1 MKLRSLRSRL
11 IALAV
16 ALVAFG
22 VLATGITTYSAMR
35 GSLTSQLDDNV
46 RDLSQRAPGLLF
58 PRAGGPRSA
67 PQVTRVELA
76 VVLGNGTVIPAGVG
90 GQAAGLDITSAQAS
104 RLAAAADPQTVET
117 ASGETVRATTVELR
131 DGTITVVDP
140 NTNTATDYDLHNARL
155 AVGLPTRDMDSTL
168 AKLLALEVIAGGI
181 AVIAVV
187 VLGTIGVRLGLRPL
201 DRVTRTAQEVAAEL
215 SPDGSGLDKRVEVID
230 PDTEVGQLAEA
241 VNTMLDAVETE
252 YGARYESEQR
262 MRRFLAD
269 ASHEL
274 RTPLTSLR
282 GYAELI
288 RLRGKEGT
296 DPDARDA
303 LRRIEAEGTRMSR
316 LVDDLLTLA
325 RHDRGAIPEWEP
337 VAVTDV
343 VADAVAGVHAA
354 HPDRTI
360 TMVDPG
366 TPATVLGDHDQL
378 LQVVRNVLTNAAIH
392 TPAGPI
398 TVTVSTP
405 TAQAPTARVP
415 GAQVPGA
422 EVPGA
427 QVAKA
432 RAPGAQVA
440 GAQAAGA
447 QVPGGQVVVAVRD
460 AGPGLSPEQVA
471 QVFDRFWRADSG
483 RIRSRGG
490 SGLGMSIVQALLTQH
505 GGRVTFESSPAAG
518 TVVTIYLPAAPIVT
532 TPPPATPPRA
542 VPSRAL
548 QS

>member
-1 MKLRSLRSRL
+1 MKLNPRSLRTRL

-22 VLATGITTYSAMR
+22 VLATGIATYVALHGFLYQR
-35 GSLTSQLDDNV
+35 LDDDIRSSDGMPV
-46 RDLSQRAPGLLF
+46 APCFSPG
-58 PRAGGPRSA
+58 RRQ
-67 PQVTRVELA
+67 PQ
-76 VVLGNGTVIPAGVG
+76 P
-90 GQAAGLDITSAQAS
+90 
-104 RLAAAADPQTVET
+104 P
-117 ASGETVRATTVELR
+117 
-131 DGTITVVDP
+131 P
-140 NTNTATDYDLHNARL
+140 
-155 AVGLPTRDMDSTL
+155 
-168 AKLLALEVIAGGI
+168 GI
-181 AVIAVV
+181 AVDILGSDGAPVRTVCLNGPAVTPLNVTDSDLQKLVANVGRPMTVGTSKGEARAIAVAAVAAARDPDQTPEGAYLVFGKSTGDVADTLGKLLWLELIAGATAVAAV
-187 VLGTIGVRLGLRPL
+187 VGLGTVGVRLGLRPL
-201 DRVTRTAQEVAAEL
+201 ERVTRTAQEVAAEL
-215 SPDGSGLDKRVEVID
+215 SPDGSGLDKRVEVVD

-241 VNTMLDAVETE
+241 VNTMLGAVETE

-366 TPATVLGDHDQL
+366 TPATVLGDRDQL

-405 TAQAPTARVP
+405 TAQAPTARMP

-518 TVVTIYLPAAPIVT
+518 TLVTIYLPAAPIVT